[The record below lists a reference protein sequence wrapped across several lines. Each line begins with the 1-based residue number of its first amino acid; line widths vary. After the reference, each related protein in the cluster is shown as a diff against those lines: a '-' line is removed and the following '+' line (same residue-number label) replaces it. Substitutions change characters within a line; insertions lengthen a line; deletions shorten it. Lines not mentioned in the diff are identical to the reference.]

1 MQFGKTTYALVLLD
15 LQQWQSN
22 AMNDQGVFMGKS
34 LKVNRLFP

>member
-1 MQFGKTTYALVLLD
+1 MQFAKTTYVLALVY

-22 AMNDQGVFMGKS
+22 AMNDRGVFMGKS